1 MQEVH
6 LHSWVYHEVH
16 SPRYVSHFVHS
27 TPANIYA
34 MFLACI
40 VDYAYEDA
48 QKRTYL
54 PMLIQVGIYLPLLVG
69 FFLLYPW
76 LGGSRKIT
84 FSQQTD
90 DAENEEKT
98 KLLARDSGVGNSQ

>member
-1 MQEVH
+1 
-6 LHSWVYHEVH
+6 
-16 SPRYVSHFVHS
+16 
-27 TPANIYA
+27 

-84 FSQQTD
+84 FSQKTD

-98 KLLARDSGVGNSQ
+98 KLLSRDSGVGNSLWYLLSNSNF